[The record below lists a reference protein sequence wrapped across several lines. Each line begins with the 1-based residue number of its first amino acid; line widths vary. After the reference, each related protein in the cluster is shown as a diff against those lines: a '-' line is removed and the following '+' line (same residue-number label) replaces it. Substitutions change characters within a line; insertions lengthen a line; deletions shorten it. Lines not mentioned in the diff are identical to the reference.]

1 MSPATLFSDLMA
13 GVTGEGRIGDGRR
26 PHFQRWL
33 VAWSLGGRPGTLSSS
48 VHGARGLASCCCP
61 LRDPRGTQGPQ

>member
-33 VAWSLGGRPGTLSSS
+33 VAWSLGG
-48 VHGARGLASCCCP
+48 ARHPVQLC
-61 LRDPRGTQGPQ
+61 PRGQGLSFLLLSPA